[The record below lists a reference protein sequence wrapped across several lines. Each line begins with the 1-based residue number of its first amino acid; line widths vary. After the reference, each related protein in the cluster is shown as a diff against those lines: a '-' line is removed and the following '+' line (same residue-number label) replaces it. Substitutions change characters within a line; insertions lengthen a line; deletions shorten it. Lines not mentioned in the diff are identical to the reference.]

1 MTVPVRVLEKYKTE
15 VVPAMQAKFSYKNPM
30 MMPKIVKV
38 VINIGVGDAKTDSKF
53 IDAAVSELATISG
66 QKPMIKKS
74 KKSIANFKLREGTPV
89 GCCVTL
95 RGTRMWE
102 FLDRLMN
109 LTLARIKDFQG
120 VSRTS
125 FDGRGNYNLGL
136 KEQLI
141 FPEINYDKVIKLRGM
156 NITIVTTAGTDEEA
170 FVMLEKLGMPFAHAE

>member
-15 VVPAMQAKFSYKNPM
+15 VVPAMQAQFSYKNPM

-156 NITIVTTAGTDEEA
+156 KERRKRYGFHTRNR
-170 FVMLEKLGMPFAHAE
+170 LS